1 MRLIK
6 LKAPSLR
13 TNLYKWIDQRS
24 HGVSAARMSNESPP
38 QFQAVNKLPVVDG
51 EQGVL
56 LVAASDGVPQ
66 VDGQL
71 PDVDEGLVVG
81 EAVVEAQELDEA
93 AAHEGDG
100 LEGRGGGELG
110 VLHVGQVHRLYCRLQ
125 QFSAPHELIIM
136 NGIKIYIWTTP
147 KLLGIP

>member
-1 MRLIK
+1 MRLIISE
-6 LKAPSLR
+6 AHSLNI
-13 TNLYKWIDQRS
+13 NLYKWIDERR
-24 HGVSAARMSNESPP
+24 HGVPAARMSNESPP

-56 LVAASDGVPQ
+56 LVAAGDGVPQ
-66 VDGQL
+66 VDGKL
-71 PDVDEGLVVG
+71 PDVDKGLVVG

-100 LEGRGGGELG
+100 LEGGGGGELG

-125 QFSAPHELIIM
+125 QLPASNQLSVM
-136 NGIKIYIWTTP
+136 NYE
-147 KLLGIP
+147 